1 MLVKGQNR
9 QWGVNRTDTWL
20 RLLSLTWYGYKC
32 IPGSCLFDIFLN
44 VSFPIKFNWSAA
56 IPSCLSNEPYN
67 RVNLSL
73 LTGFDMVFTGG
84 ISAEGFRK
92 LIPALL
98 ASHNIITVFL
108 GVLSKTPTLLLIWR
122 NVTLKEPGRSAASL
136 LHLVWLK
143 HLFPSVGFLLLSAAM
158 AMATVSIH
166 AVRTNCKHGTLHWHI
181 HSLKPGHVT
190 IRTSSY
196 L

>member
-32 IPGSCLFDIFLN
+32 IPGSCLFLLN

-73 LTGFDMVFTGG
+73 LTGFDMIFTGG

-108 GVLSKTPTLLLIWR
+108 GVLSKTPTLLLMWW

-166 AVRTNCKHGTLHWHI
+166 ALRTNCKHGTLHWHI